1 MSTKHPFTPHH
12 LNATPDDL
20 SGNHGIGRYL
30 LLPGSDGRA
39 REIADQFEN
48 ITVKSHPRA
57 HNLYL
62 GTISC
67 GRKKIDV
74 AAVAS
79 GMGCPSM
86 EIILH
91 ELFHLGAKRFL
102 RIGTAGSLQS
112 TVKIGHLVNVQAS
125 VRDENTTTCYAP
137 LEVPAIASLEY
148 ASAILLAAEKLGLS
162 DQLHTGMAHC
172 KSSLYA
178 REFGAGPRSKE
189 NDDYIDLLADY
200 GVLATEMETAALF
213 IQSQYY
219 NHLLSTDNKA
229 PHRVLSG
236 AILAIIATPE
246 KFELSPDVVAATT
259 QDSIQLALEA
269 VKTLAIQELAD

>member
-1 MSTKHPFTPHH
+1 MAKHLFTPHH
-12 LNATPDDL
+12 LNATPHDL
-20 SGNHGIGRYL
+20 SGNHGIGRYI

-39 REIADQFEN
+39 QEIAKHFN
-48 ITVKSHPRA
+48 NVTVKSHPRA

-62 GTISC
+62 GTITC
-67 GRKKIDV
+67 QGEKIAV
-74 AAVAS
+74 ATVAS

-112 TVKIGHLVNVQAS
+112 AVKVGDFVNVQAS
-125 VRDENTTTCYAP
+125 VRDENTTVHYAP

-148 ASAILLAAEKLGLS
+148 TSAVLLAAEKL
-162 DQLHTGMAHC
+162 DFIERLHTGVVHC

-178 REFGAGPRSKE
+178 REFSAGPRHKE
-189 NDDYIDLLADY
+189 NDAYIELLTNC

-213 IQSQYY
+213 IQSQLY
-219 NHLLSTDNKA
+219 NHQLSLQGKA
-229 PHRVLSG
+229 HHRVLAG
-236 AILAIIATPE
+236 AIMAIIATVEQFDQPE
-246 KFELSPDVVAATT
+246 KKVNATI
-259 QDSIQLALEA
+259 QDSISLAIEA
-269 VKTLAIQELAD
+269 VKTLAIQELDD